1 MRKTILFILLCVT
14 VVTTY
19 AQPQIPSTYDGIL
32 EYIKEGGFKY
42 KRGGIDNKDPKK
54 VISNIFAKDFIT
66 EHDLAVLNRTAEF
79 IYTHNYRVDPTM
91 THTDYYENADGA
103 KIRINTV
110 FDDSHRFEV
119 RYTPSEGD
127 TLNGMEEGVTY
138 DKDRGM
144 IVSRQRVV
152 YPFGRAEYFITVEKY
167 TKKAWKNAVKMYK
180 HREKKMKDNPKI
192 ERYIHF

>member
-32 EYIKEGGFKY
+32 EYIKECGFKY
-42 KRGGIDNKDPKK
+42 KMGGIDNKDTKN
-54 VISNIFAKDFIT
+54 VISDISGKVSINGLT
-66 EHDLAVLNRTAEF
+66 VLNISAEL
-79 IYTHNYRVDPTM
+79 YTNNYSFDPTM

-103 KIRINTV
+103 KIRIHTV

-152 YPFGRAEYFITVEKY
+152 YPFCRTEYFITVEKY

-180 HREKKMKDNPKI
+180 HREKKMKDNSKI
-192 ERYIHF
+192 ERYIQF